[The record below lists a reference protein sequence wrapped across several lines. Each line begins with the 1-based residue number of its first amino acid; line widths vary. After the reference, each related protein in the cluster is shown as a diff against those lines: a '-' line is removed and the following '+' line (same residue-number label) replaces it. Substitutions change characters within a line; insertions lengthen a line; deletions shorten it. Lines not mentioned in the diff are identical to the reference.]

1 MSWTRTTQ
9 GETLAIVGPRAEAL
23 IGVAML
29 DGLPVTVLREAPSYY
44 LAVTPRERA
53 LEVWQALVAAGAGL
67 GLGYVGSTAL
77 HNFLVRTHLSARQT
91 HD

>member
-1 MSWTRTTQ
+1 M
-9 GETLAIVGPRAEAL
+9 
-23 IGVAML
+23 
-29 DGLPVTVLREAPSYY
+29 LREAPTYY
-44 LAVTPRERA
+44 LVVTPRERA

-77 HNFLVRTHLSARQT
+77 HNFLVRTHLSARQM